1 MKSGDLARLGLS
13 YGMSLVAYH
22 TGASPRPFSA
32 AFAVTNRCNLRCA
45 YCNTPFMD
53 PKHLPIEQVASLFDR
68 LRDLGVTRLGL
79 VGGEP
84 LVHKDIDEIVALARA
99 RNFYI
104 TFNSNL
110 VLYHRRPEV
119 FDDVDLVFTSL
130 DGDEENHCVTRG
142 KGAYDGVVDAIQALV
157 ERGKPVVAIQVVQ
170 RPDLGQAEGLLKL
183 AEQIGFQMHFQPQC
197 VDTTIVRGSVPESV
211 TSEALREHWAGLLAF
226 KRAGRPVASSVR
238 YLEEQSRWS
247 DFRVS
252 AKAEPG
258 RSCAAGRGFL
268 YVDPLGN
275 AYPCAF
281 TNGMTEPV
289 NLLEKDWR
297 RAFPGTTPCTVC
309 NVGPMLEF
317 NLLFQ
322 NPMSASLEA
331 LRRIS

>member
-1 MKSGDLARLGLS
+1 MKSADIARLGLS
-13 YGMSLVAYH
+13 YGMSLIAYH
-22 TGASPRPFSA
+22 TGRAPRPFSA

-53 PKHLPIEQVASLFDR
+53 PTHLPLDRVAFLFDR
-68 LRDLGVTRLGL
+68 LRELGVSRLGL

-84 LVHKDIDEIVALARA
+84 LVRKDIDEIVALARE

-119 FDDVDLVFTSL
+119 FDEVDLVFTSL
-130 DGDEENHCVTRG
+130 DGDEETHCATRG
-142 KGAYDGVVDAIQALV
+142 TGSYDGVLDAIQSLV

-183 AEQIGFQMHFQPQC
+183 ADQIGFQIHFQPQC

-226 KRAGRPVASSVR
+226 KRAGRPVASSTL
-238 YLEEQSRWS
+238 YLEEQAQWS
-247 DFRVS
+247 DFRIS
-252 AKAEPG
+252 AKDEPDQ
-258 RSCAAGRGFL
+258 RCAAGRGFL
-268 YVDPLGN
+268 YIDPLGD

-281 TNGMTEPV
+281 TNGMTEPI
-289 NLLEKDWR
+289 NLLEENWR
-297 RAFPGTTPCTVC
+297 RAFPGKTPCTVC

-322 NPMSASLEA
+322 NPMATSLDA
-331 LRRIS
+331 LHRIS